1 MKTIYGKDR
10 NKRVIVGPHG
20 AYIAQHHQGG
30 VGQKRRTFDGVV
42 HPHYDPWTM
51 IKRPTFDLNLA
62 KLQAGIES

>member
-1 MKTIYGKDR
+1 
-10 NKRVIVGPHG
+10 VGPHG
-20 AYIAQHHQGG
+20 AYIAQRHQGG

-51 IKRPTFDLNLA
+51 IKRPTFNLNLA